1 MNLTEIIQS
10 LKNIMNEEGVFPEK
24 GLGKELFCF
33 ASTLIPIVNVDL
45 LILNKKKEI

>member
-24 GLGKELFCF
+24 RIGKRTF
-33 ASTLIPIVNVDL
+33 L
-45 LILNKKKEI
+45 LCIYLNSYSKC